1 MKTNAVV
8 SRTTR
13 EAALLVTLS
22 ALLVAGCGGGLPPVE
37 STGVE
42 ATTDDHADERIVRI
56 NDADL
61 EQLGI
66 EIAVAGPGRLA
77 VTAELPGEVQ
87 VNGDRMAHVAPRVG
101 GVVREVMASLG
112 NTVRRGQLL
121 AILESRELADAKAA
135 YLAAAERLRMADA
148 TYSREER
155 LFVSKVSSEQDYL
168 DARQLRAE
176 GRIEFR
182 TAEQKLLALGVTA
195 DEIERLPDS
204 HDVALT
210 DYRLLAPFDGT
221 VIDRHITLGETVA
234 AETPVFTVADLS
246 SVWIDLS
253 VYQRDIGAVR
263 SGQRVWVETNHGDEA
278 ELVIDFVQPLV
289 GEETRTALARIIA
302 PNPDGRWHPGCFVKA
317 VVATSAEDEAR
328 VVVSDT
334 AVIRMADGDDVVF
347 VVTGKGFEP
356 RVVTLG
362 LRSDRADRNR
372 LRPRSRRSLRRAGR
386 VQPEGRA
393 RQRCVRRRPR
403 ALRTEMQRFIDA
415 ILSSRLLVI
424 VLAVLVMIAG
434 LFSYTRLPVDAFPD
448 VSPNLVQVFTLTEG
462 LAPEEIEKYVTF
474 PVEVAMNGLPGV
486 EKTRSVSNFG
496 LSVVNI
502 YFAEDIDIYFARQ
515 LVGERLQEAREQI
528 PEGFGDPE
536 MGPIAT
542 GMGLVLF
549 YYLEDTTGR
558 YTLEELRTI
567 QDWLIKFQLQTV
579 PGVTEVLGIGGW
591 EKQFHV
597 EVDPTS
603 LLRYDVSLETVIDA
617 IRANNLN
624 VGAQFIERN
633 AEELVVRSVG
643 LATGIRDLRQ
653 IVVKAVDGTP
663 VFLAD
668 LAEIKVGGAV
678 RRGLQTRDGIGE
690 VVAGQVIKL
699 YGANSSSVI
708 GAVEARLLEINEILP
723 EGVRIVPY
731 YEQKSLVDAAVRTV
745 TRALI
750 VGIALVTLVLLVFMG
765 GLRASVVVALS
776 IPFSILVALIGM
788 RLFGLSANL
797 MSFGGL
803 AIAIG
808 MMVDGTIVMVENIDR
823 MLRQADPSESRLAI
837 IASAAAEVGRPILFA
852 ISIIVIVFLP
862 LFSLQGVEGKT
873 FRPLAYTVVMAM
885 IGSLVYSL
893 VVAPV
898 LASLLMRRPRQGGV
912 NASDRVVAALDRAY
926 RPILA
931 FFADHRRAAVVLA
944 LSLMVIGGSGAAAA
958 RVRVHADPPGGDP
971 RPPVDHGAVHRPHRE
986 HQGRAP
992 GGTAPHGTR
1001 RGGLGGDPDRSRR
1014 GRRPHRSGQ
1023 QRRDVSPAHTAQRV
1037 AGRHAARTR
1046 GSDPRSSRGDSRGV
1060 DQFHPADSDGG
1071 RGAARRGSGRAR
1083 HQALRR

>member
-1 MKTNAVV
+1 
-8 SRTTR
+8 
-13 EAALLVTLS
+13 
-22 ALLVAGCGGGLPPVE
+22 
-37 STGVE
+37 
-42 ATTDDHADERIVRI
+42 
-56 NDADL
+56 
-61 EQLGI
+61 
-66 EIAVAGPGRLA
+66 
-77 VTAELPGEVQ
+77 
-87 VNGDRMAHVAPRVG
+87 
-101 GVVREVMASLG
+101 
-112 NTVRRGQLL
+112 
-121 AILESRELADAKAA
+121 
-135 YLAAAERLRMADA
+135 
-148 TYSREER
+148 
-155 LFVSKVSSEQDYL
+155 
-168 DARQLRAE
+168 
-176 GRIEFR
+176 
-182 TAEQKLLALGVTA
+182 
-195 DEIERLPDS
+195 
-204 HDVALT
+204 
-210 DYRLLAPFDGT
+210 
-221 VIDRHITLGETVA
+221 
-234 AETPVFTVADLS
+234 
-246 SVWIDLS
+246 
-253 VYQRDIGAVR
+253 
-263 SGQRVWVETNHGDEA
+263 
-278 ELVIDFVQPLV
+278 
-289 GEETRTALARIIA
+289 
-302 PNPDGRWHPGCFVKA
+302 
-317 VVATSAEDEAR
+317 
-328 VVVSDT
+328 
-334 AVIRMADGDDVVF
+334 
-347 VVTGKGFEP
+347 
-356 RVVTLG
+356 
-362 LRSDRADRNR
+362 
-372 LRPRSRRSLRRAGR
+372 
-386 VQPEGRA
+386 
-393 RQRCVRRRPR
+393 
-403 ALRTEMQRFIDA
+403 MQRFIDA
-415 ILSSRLLVI
+415 ILSSRLLII
-424 VLAVLVMIAG
+424 VMTVLVMAAG
-434 LFSYTRLPVDAFPD
+434 WFSYTRLPVDAFPD

-502 YFAEDIDIYFARQ
+502 YFAEDVDIYFARQ

-549 YYLEDTTGR
+549 YYLEDATGR
-558 YTLEELRTI
+558 HTLEELRTI

-597 EVDPTS
+597 VVDPTS

-668 LAEIKVGGAV
+668 LAEIEVGGAV

-708 GAVEARLLEINEILP
+708 GAVETRLEEINEILP

-788 RLFGLSANL
+788 RFFGLSANL

-823 MLRQADPSESRLAI
+823 LLRQADPGESRPAV
-837 IASAAAEVGRPILFA
+837 IARAAVEVGRPILFA

-898 LASLLMRRPRQGGV
+898 LASLLMRRPRQGGIS
-912 NASDRVVAALDRAY
+912 ASDRVVATLDRAY

-944 LSLMVIGGSGAAAA
+944 LSLMVIGGLVLPQLGSEFTPTLQEGTLVLRLTMAPSIALTESTEVAL
-958 RVRVHADPPGGDP
+958 RVERRLMELDEVESVVT
-971 RPPVDHGAVHRPHRE
+971 RI
-986 HQGRAP
+986 GR
-992 GGTAPHGTR
+992 GEVG
-1001 RGGLGGDPDRSRR
+1001 
-1014 GRRPHRSGQ
+1014 
-1023 QRRDVSPAHTAQRV
+1023 AHTDPINSAEMYLLLTPRNEWRV
-1037 AGRHAARTR
+1037 GTQLELEEVIRHHLGEIPGVLTSFTQPIQMAVEELLEGVRAELAIKLFGDDLETLKTKADEIAAVV
-1046 GSDPRSSRGDSRGV
+1046 GGV
-1060 DQFHPADSDGG
+1060 
-1071 RGAARRGSGRAR
+1071 RGAADIQTDQISGTPQLLIRIDREAVARWGLSVEHVQGVIRAAVGGETAGQVFEGVRRFDIVVRYPEADRNTPEAIASIIVPTPEGAKIQLSQLTEMREIVGPRQITREGGQRFVSVQCNVVERDIGSFVAEAKGAIDARVDLPPGYLVTWGGQFELQQQANRRLALVVPVTLLLIFILLYSSFNSLKSSVLILLNIPLALVGGVVALWISGQNLSVPASVGFIALFGIALENGMVLVSYLNQLVKRGVPVAEAAILAASGRLRAVLMTAATT
-1083 HQALRR
+1083 ALGLLPLLLATGTGSEVQRPLATVVIGGLFTSTVLTLLVLPAIYPWFKEVRSEE